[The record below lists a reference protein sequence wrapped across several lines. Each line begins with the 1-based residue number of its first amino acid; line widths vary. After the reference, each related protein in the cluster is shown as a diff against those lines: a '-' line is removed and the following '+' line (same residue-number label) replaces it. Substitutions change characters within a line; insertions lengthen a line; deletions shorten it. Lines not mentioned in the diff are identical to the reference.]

1 MKRLDVLF
9 LCLALLAP
17 LACRS
22 PVGQGVPL
30 PASDPRPQHLMEGLS
45 AQAPMRTALQGAA
58 RLSIDAK
65 DLSFN
70 RPQRMAV
77 EKPGRLRVEVLGL
90 FDQVAAL
97 VVTREQSFQF
107 FDARTGRVEEGPVD
121 PEILWRVA
129 RIDLSPE
136 EAVGLILGSPS
147 GQEGFR
153 VAEAMAFQDGSIAFS
168 RLDDRDIPRE
178 RYVFDEVGRLV
189 EVQRV
194 SESGGLIWRARYS
207 DFRTVDR
214 VGGEKISFA
223 FDVRLDFPRVEAQ
236 AKLAFKQVRL
246 PDALPDALF
255 ELPRRVGARSGL
267 TSDLPRTAGVGS

>member
-1 MKRLDVLF
+1 M
-9 LCLALLAP
+9 
-17 LACRS
+17 
-22 PVGQGVPL
+22 GQGVPL
-30 PASDPRPQHLMEGLS
+30 SEADPRPHHLLEGLS
-45 AQAPMRTALQGAA
+45 AQAPMRKALQGAA

-97 VVTREQSFQF
+97 VVTRDRSFQF
-107 FDARTGRVEEGPVD
+107 FDARTGRIEEGPVD

-147 GQEGFR
+147 GQKAFR
-153 VAEAMAFQDGSIAFS
+153 VAEAMAFPDGRIAFS
-168 RLDDRDIPRE
+168 RVDSQGIPRE

-189 EVQRV
+189 EIQRV

-207 DFRTVDR
+207 DFRTVER
-214 VGGEKISFA
+214 SGGETISFA

-236 AKLAFKQVRL
+236 AKLAFRQVRL
-246 PDALPDALF
+246 PDTLPDALF
-255 ELPRRVGARSGL
+255 ELPRRSGTRSEL
-267 TSDLPRTAGVGS
+267 TSDLRRIVGVGF